1 MMTIFYYI
9 CTYNLNF
16 NKYLV
21 FLKISKYI
29 LILHFYFFFPL
40 ALDVIT
46 VREILILIRGVTSTL
61 FFIMVTSTSKRI
73 IKLPRASLGTKMIV
87 RRFKWERNKSV
98 CHRQYRLCKNR
109 PSCYRKTIVRPLGRC
124 LMSYRTRGTFLAA
137 FSLTFSSHDR

>member
-87 RRFKWERNKSV
+87 RRFK
-98 CHRQYRLCKNR
+98 
-109 PSCYRKTIVRPLGRC
+109 
-124 LMSYRTRGTFLAA
+124 
-137 FSLTFSSHDR
+137 